1 MLIDLTS
8 SLEGGQSLSADA
20 ISVAARVLLEP
31 TEDEASIKA
40 KAEFLRALARKGE
53 TPLEL
58 EGFVREF
65 LAYAVKPPLDIASLG
80 CPVVDVVGTGGD
92 KLGLFNVSTTS
103 MFVVAAAGVA
113 VVKHGNR
120 GITSPSGSADVLAA
134 LGGRIDLPPERFAEG
149 VKRVGVA
156 FMLAPQYHP
165 AFKAIAPVRQ
175 RLAAEGQ
182 VTMFNRIGPLLNPL
196 QPPFQIVGVYDR
208 SFVAAYADIL
218 AGLDRERAWVV
229 HGETGDGRGMDELS
243 TLGENM
249 IAEAVDRT
257 VCEWTEDTSSFLPRP
272 VSLAQLAG
280 GDAKVNAEIL
290 ESILRGETRGPKRD
304 LVLLNAAAA
313 LVVTRQVETLPEGV
327 ALAAE
332 LIDSGRAAAK
342 LQAWREFA

>member
-1 MLIDLTS
+1 MLSDLTT
-8 SLEGGQSLSADA
+8 SLEAGHDLSAEA
-20 ISVAARVLLEP
+20 IAAAANELLEP
-31 TEDEASIKA
+31 TEGEEALTA
-40 KAEFLRALARKGE
+40 KANFLRALARKGE
-53 TPLEL
+53 NALEL

-65 LAYAVKPPLDIASLG
+65 LTHAVKPPLEIATLDR
-80 CPVVDVVGTGGD
+80 PVVDVCGTGGD
-92 KLGLFNVSTTS
+92 KLGLFNVSTTA
-103 MFVVAAAGVA
+103 MFIVAAAGAA

-134 LGGRIDLPPERFAEG
+134 LGGRIDLPPDRFAEG

-182 VTMFNRIGPLLNPL
+182 PTMFNRIGPLLNPL

-208 SFVAAYADIL
+208 SFLSAYADIL

-229 HGETGDGRGMDELS
+229 HGQTGDGRGMDELS
-243 TLGENM
+243 TLGENV
-249 IAEAVDRT
+249 IAEAEDRT
-257 VCEWTEDTSSFLPRP
+257 VCDWTEDTAELFPRP
-272 VSLAQLAG
+272 ASLAQLAG
-280 GDAKVNAEIL
+280 GSAQDNAEVL

-313 LVVTRQVETLPEGV
+313 LVVTGLASELPEAV
-327 ALAAE
+327 ALATE
-332 LIDSGRAAAK
+332 VVDSGQAAAR